1 MPAVPSD
8 GWAGGRSVG
17 VQSRVYFCLRNRII
31 LQQHVQKNQIRQ
43 TEFLRL
49 VAATKFCCRNIE
61 FHINSPVNEAMCGR
75 NVLMQLV
82 ARLVHTQ

>member
-1 MPAVPSD
+1 M
-8 GWAGGRSVG
+8 
-17 VQSRVYFCLRNRII
+17 LH
-31 LQQHVQKNQIRQ
+31 QHVQKNQIRQ

-49 VAATKFCCRNIE
+49 VAATKFCCRNID

-82 ARLVHTQ
+82 ARLVLTQ